1 MKMFIFI
8 QIDII
13 NINME
18 QTQEMIFNA
27 FCAGVLVGPLVWILL
42 CTIIK
47 NIFKIIEHIDE
58 ASEKNIN
65 EIKS

>member
-1 MKMFIFI
+1 
-8 QIDII
+8 
-13 NINME
+13 ME
-18 QTQEMIFNA
+18 HTQEMIFNA

-47 NIFKIIEHIDE
+47 NIFKIIERIDE

-65 EIKS
+65 D

>member
-1 MKMFIFI
+1 
-8 QIDII
+8 
-13 NINME
+13 ME

-27 FCAGVLVGPLVWILL
+27 FCSGVLVGPLVWILL

-47 NIFKIIEHIDE
+47 TIFKIIEHIDE
-58 ASEKNIN
+58 ATEKNIN